1 MQAVQGF
8 PGCAEGHGAVMGKW
22 EVAPDC
28 DLSDNQGLRWQ
39 SRRTCAHLLLR
50 ELQSYNLLLNNHQ
63 QENVGSTKKK
73 DTLHTRAKEKSQQD
87 GRRGEVMLRTKPHTH
102 QRCLKSSNKNLCV
115 SGDPT
120 ETEPDLTLSV

>member
-73 DTLHTRAKEKSQQD
+73 IPYVQGQRRSPSKMVGGVKSCLELNLIPTRDA
-87 GRRGEVMLRTKPHTH
+87 
-102 QRCLKSSNKNLCV
+102 
-115 SGDPT
+115 
-120 ETEPDLTLSV
+120 